1 MTAIRSDSSRTS
13 SSSADTSRIAVPA
26 SRLAIAWLV
35 DELDAADVEAAG
47 RLVEDEQ
54 PQVAVELARDD
65 DLLLVAA
72 RQRRGLRLGDGRPDV
87 ERLDPL
93 LGRRLDRRVVAQHPA
108 RVRLAVVAGQDE
120 VVGDA

>member
-1 MTAIRSDSSRTS
+1 MTAIAVGQLEDLVELGRHEQDGGPG
-13 SSSADTSRIAVPA
+13 IALGD
-26 SRLAIAWLV
+26 RLAV

-54 PQVAVELARDD
+54 PQVAAELARDD

-72 RQRRGLRLGDGRPDV
+72 GQGRRLRVGRRRPDV

-93 LGRRLDRRVVAQHPA
+93 LGG
-108 RVRLAVVAGQDE
+108 LA
-120 VVGDA
+120 